1 MATTPKRARTSKPDL
16 QEWDLVVLMKDA
28 QFSGSTWCA
37 PELGMVVLVDALDH
51 QVTITWRDVDSVDQA
66 AKTLTRKTGDR
77 CFGVK
82 RIGRA
87 SRDGVAEQASVAAAL
102 ELCRSELRDEVA
114 ALLREQAGS
123 EELVGKLARIDER
136 LRLEAAQELFALMSK
151 EGALPV
157 DNDSGRASRC
167 RVAAAGTVAK
177 PPATRGDGR
186 GTGSHSD
193 GGGHLRDSRAKRL
206 VEACCTLSKK
216 ADGSVAVG
224 LSLQPAAATAAKKQ
238 RIRHDDPEELPCS
251 QTHAQSMAPSTAA
264 ATLPTTAIAKHK
276 LAAKA
281 PSKQP
286 SPRVG
291 GLSGDDD
298 AECKTLLITA
308 VCRPLCVPGGSVKVR
323 LVLSLATAPPLKKQ
337 RIARGAQPFEELMPQ
352 AEAAAAAAAKAREDE
367 LTAKRKKASEGGAR
381 KRKEAAAAAPPPSA
395 HQTDADELSI
405 AQRRKLERQEGAQAQ
420 ALAAAAAAKARE
432 GPTAK
437 RKEAA
442 EGSARKRKEAPAA
455 APPPSARQTVAD
467 ELSIAQR
474 RKLERPKEAPAKASA
489 PSPASAG
496 AKEHFGFNSLKYAQ
510 EVGLK
515 VVLDTAQKQRHLLFI
530 LPTGGGKSLIYQL

>member
-1 MATTPKRARTSKPDL
+1 
-16 QEWDLVVLMKDA
+16 
-28 QFSGSTWCA
+28 
-37 PELGMVVLVDALDH
+37 
-51 QVTITWRDVDSVDQA
+51 
-66 AKTLTRKTGDR
+66 
-77 CFGVK
+77 
-82 RIGRA
+82 
-87 SRDGVAEQASVAAAL
+87 
-102 ELCRSELRDEVA
+102 
-114 ALLREQAGS
+114 
-123 EELVGKLARIDER
+123 
-136 LRLEAAQELFALMSK
+136 LEAAQELFALMSK

-177 PPATRGDGR
+177 PPATRGDDR
-186 GTGSHSD
+186 VTGSRSD

-238 RIRHDDPEELPCS
+238 RIHHDDPEELPCS

-276 LAAKA
+276 PAAKA

-298 AECKTLLITA
+298 AECKTPLVTA
-308 VCRPLCVPGGSVKVR
+308 VCRPLCVTGGSVKVR
-323 LVLSLATAPPLKKQ
+323 LVLSLATAPPLKKP

-367 LTAKRKKASEGGAR
+367 LTAKRKKAAEGGAR

-395 HQTDADELSI
+395 HQTGAVELSI
-405 AQRRKLERQEGAQAQ
+405 AQRRKLERQEEGAQAQ

-467 ELSIAQR
+467 DESIAQR